1 MELTLDWDRSLL
13 TPFRGQALERAVTRA
28 LSKAGGDAIRGMKAE
43 SNRQIRARKR
53 IKAGKVTKALPL
65 TFPRG
70 VKHLDDLAWRMDVSG
85 AAFPLAAYPFRQVK
99 RGVSVAV
106 NAGKRNIV
114 RGAFVATLKSGRT
127 GIFRR
132 VGKARLPIKELYTTR
147 ITDVFKDAAMIPAIQ
162 RRGQAVFSSSFS
174 RLLPLELA
182 KAKR

>member
-28 LSKAGGDAIRGMKAE
+28 LSKAGGDAIRGLKAE

-65 TFPRG
+65 TFPKG
-70 VKHLDDLAWRMDVSG
+70 KHIDDLAWRMDVSG

-106 NAGKRNIV
+106 NTGKRNIV
-114 RGAFVATLKSGRT
+114 GGAFVATLKSGHI
-127 GIFRR
+127 GIFKR
-132 VGKARLPIKELYTTR
+132 VGKSRLPIKELYSTR
-147 ITDVFKDAAMIPAIQ
+147 ISDVFKDPGMIPTIQ
-162 RRGQAVFSSSFS
+162 RRGQAVFSASFS

-182 KAKR
+182 KSKR